1 MHIIDNGRAANSV
14 RPATNF
20 EGLGDQSFVLNV
32 LLILWY
38 YFDTKNE
45 KNKNT
50 AWKIHNTGQYGHENH
65 RK

>member
-32 LLILWY
+32 YLFCDTILIL
-38 YFDTKNE
+38 KNE